1 LAQTSYN
8 HDTASLAT
16 YRTRYKQGL
25 LCSSTCSTHSNL
37 QGQKQLLELGPAA
50 SNMIG
55 GSRLL
60 LTSQRDYSHSAS
72 AKGTPRVRPSKVR
85 LLPPS
90 ARLRSS
96 SGLFILRIALNSACS
111 QKAHL
116 QPSLLQGNKLAC
128 VLLPG
133 FVYFAICAFANLL
146 QLFVLIHR
154 TFPTPL
160 LARSVV

>member
-1 LAQTSYN
+1 
-8 HDTASLAT
+8 
-16 YRTRYKQGL
+16 
-25 LCSSTCSTHSNL
+25 
-37 QGQKQLLELGPAA
+37 
-50 SNMIG
+50 MIG
-55 GSRLL
+55 GSRLS

-146 QLFVLIHR
+146 QLFVLIHG
-154 TFPTPL
+154 TFPTLL
-160 LARSVV
+160 LARSAVKRSASKQAEVSVSAEMQSKGPNRRTKRCRFESLY